1 MKSKHRHFQYC
12 ERFVGAI
19 LDGLGFLYLNKIP
32 YFMKEINKCIDSQV
46 SPHIITELTI
56 KIQSPIS
63 FIDTGITHNLTIEL
77 ADLK

>member
-1 MKSKHRHFQYC
+1 MKSKHEHLG
-12 ERFVGAI
+12 VI

-46 SPHIITELTI
+46 SPYIITELTI

-63 FIDTGITHNLTIEL
+63 FIENGITHNLTMEL